1 MALDG
6 LGGQQDTGGLFLPD
20 GSQYMTQQLSTIPS
34 PDATPAGP
42 AVAGAPAATPG
53 LEATGAPAAPGAAPV
68 DAPDPNLEIS
78 RRLEGI
84 SKKEARA
91 RRAEQELHEQRATF
105 AEDQKKMAAK
115 LAELDDALGDP
126 VKHLLKIGKDPVDI
140 ARRYATP
147 ETELEKEVRLIK
159 EERATEKEANEQQ
172 AKEYEDRQRETN
184 RMAVVRDFVKGI
196 NEKDHPN
203 FVAMYPDPNEVPEM
217 VSKLL
222 NSRMD
227 PRDSR
232 SPTVL
237 QHFKDTHDGRS
248 PTDDEIRESLESEA
262 ETRATS
268 LIKRHQARLASQAP
282 GQSQV
287 PANAENGPSGISNQ
301 HASVTT
307 AGKKRPPT
315 LEEKRRIAR
324 KELTEALE
332 AEATDRD

>member
-1 MALDG
+1 
-6 LGGQQDTGGLFLPD
+6 
-20 GSQYMTQQLSTIPS
+20 MTAVVS
-34 PDATPAGP
+34 PTVQRTTVEATPA
-42 AVAGAPAATPG
+42 ATVEAPAAPVK
-53 LEATGAPAAPGAAPV
+53 TGAPAESGAAIV
-68 DAPDPNLEIS
+68 EAPDPNLEIS

-84 SKKEARA
+84 SKKEAKA
-91 RRAEQELHEQRATF
+91 RRAEVELHEQRAAF
-105 AEDQKKMAAK
+105 AEDQKKLAAK

-126 VKHLLKIGKDPVDI
+126 VKHLLKIGKDPIDI

-159 EERATEKEANEQQ
+159 EERATEKEANDLR
-172 AKEYEDRQRETN
+172 AKEYEERQRETS
-184 RMAVVRDFVKGI
+184 RMGVVRAFVAGI

-248 PTDDEIRESLESEA
+248 PTDDEIRESLEAEA

-287 PANAENGPSGISNQ
+287 SANAENGPSGISNQ

-307 AGKKRPPT
+307 AGKKRPPS

-332 AEATDRD
+332 AEATDRT